1 MKIARFLTFIFMAG
15 LTTAAIYAQKRTATL
30 NLDFSKNL
38 GPIEM
43 DHIALGQGGLSPD
56 PIWDSRIAEIR
67 ALHPRLIRLF
77 VQEYFDI
84 LPAKGKYHFDTLDRS
99 VQEIID
105 AGALPLMTITIK
117 PKVLFP
123 KVDQDIIDPNDYK
136 AWEDLMAHIV
146 DHYKSQGLSGFYW
159 EVGNEGD
166 IGESGGS
173 PYRFTP
179 ENYTR
184 YYQHTIEAI
193 LKADPTAHVGG
204 PAMASWKSP
213 ILPALI
219 AFCDKNKVPLNF
231 VSWHIYNSDPKA
243 IQATIEN
250 VKALLVQHPSIHAE
264 TILDEWNMALSLPP
278 ENPSIQP
285 AFVVETAWRMKES
298 GLTYSCF
305 YHIRDYHVDRDRFA
319 PFFSPGGAS
328 FMASWW
334 NRMPQYSGL
343 FDYQNVTRPAYFSFE
358 LLARVTGDRLAATSD
373 DEAVHAFFSY
383 DKTYGIY
390 NLLFWNFSDSPV
402 TIKLQEHGLKE
413 ALIVHRRMLDAK
425 TPIQDENARLRP
437 LSDLKL
443 NLAAGTTEIQL
454 EPYGMETWALE
465 PTNWVEQLLGP

>member
-1 MKIARFLTFIFMAG
+1 MKVIRFLTLVFMAG
-15 LTTAAIYAQKRTATL
+15 IMTAAVSAQTRTATL
-30 NLDFSKNL
+30 SLDFSKNL
-38 GPIEM
+38 GPMEM
-43 DHIALGQGGLSPD
+43 DHISLGQGGLSPD
-56 PIWDSRIAEIR
+56 PIWDNRIAEIR

-84 LPAKGKYHFDTLDRS
+84 LPAKGQYHFDTLDQS
-99 VQEIID
+99 VHEILE

-123 KVDQDIIDPNDYK
+123 KVDQDIIDPNDYN
-136 AWEDLMAHIV
+136 AWEQLIAHIV
-146 DHYKSQGLSGFYW
+146 SHYKAQGLSGFYW

-204 PAMASWKSP
+204 PALARWKSP

-243 IQATIEN
+243 IQATIES
-250 VKALLVQHPSIHAE
+250 VKALLAQHPAIQAE

-278 ENPSIQP
+278 ENPAIQP
-285 AFVVETAWRMKES
+285 AFVAETAWRMKES

-305 YHIRDYHVDRDRFA
+305 YHIRDYHVDRDRFS

-343 FDYQNVTRPAYFSFE
+343 FDYQNVMRPAYFLFE
-358 LLARVTGDRLAATSD
+358 LLARVTGDRMAAATD
-373 DEAVHAFFSY
+373 DDAVHAFFSY
-383 DKTYGIY
+383 DKTYRVY
-390 NLLFWNFSDSPV
+390 NLLFWNFSASPV
-402 TIKLQEHGLKE
+402 TIKLLEHGQGGVLVVK
-413 ALIVHRRMLDAK
+413 RRSLDAES
-425 TPIQDENARLRP
+425 PSEDENARLHP
-437 LSDLKL
+437 LPDMELDP
-443 NLAAGTTEIQL
+443 NAAPMEIQL
-454 EPYGMETWALE
+454 KPYGVETWTLE
-465 PTNWVEQLLGP
+465 PRDWVEQLLGP